1 MSLLAFSS
9 ILRRPSCFAHFA
21 SATRTYASK
30 PKEKSPAKA
39 SPGVKKAIPT
49 SSCVPDTVITG
60 ANYLKGQPPV
70 LALPDEEYP
79 EWLWNVL
86 EQRVWPDDG
95 PGGRGERAAR
105 RAENKRKIR
114 DANFMKTQ

>member
-1 MSLLAFSS
+1 MSLFAFSS
-9 ILRRPSCFAHFA
+9 IVRGSSCVAHLASRTRRA
-21 SATRTYASK
+21 YASK
-30 PKEKSPAKA
+30 PAEKSPLKGPPGKA
-39 SPGVKKAIPT
+39 PPP

-60 ANYLKGQPPV
+60 VNYLKGQPPV

-79 EWLWNVL
+79 EWLWQVL
-86 EQRVWPDDG
+86 KPRVWPEDG

-114 DANFMKTQ
+114 DTNFMKTQ